1 MSMIEV
7 EDVSYRYG
15 RVEALRGLD
24 LAVPEGALYA
34 LVGPNGAGKTT
45 LLQVLM
51 GLRRPS
57 RGRARVNGV
66 DSTALSAANRTH
78 ITYVA
83 EGQRLPG
90 WMRIDQLD
98 AYLAPLYPTWDAA
111 LARDLADRFRL
122 DPTRPIR
129 TFSRG
134 QRMKTALRCA
144 LAPRPKVVLMDEPF
158 SGMDALV
165 KDELVG
171 GLLESARS
179 EGWTIL
185 LSSHDISELEML
197 SDWAGFLSDGRM
209 VFSEAMESLLSRMKC
224 VEVVGVR
231 EMPSNGSVPDSWISV
246 ERAGGHVRFL
256 VTHGGD
262 GLTSSALAPRFPGAS
277 RIEVRRPTL
286 REVFV
291 AVAREHLATPLTE
304 AAP

>member
-1 MSMIEV
+1 MPMIEV
-7 EDVSYRYG
+7 TGVSYDYG
-15 RVEALRGLD
+15 RVQALDGLD
-24 LAVPEGALYA
+24 LGVPEGALYA

-45 LLQVLM
+45 LMQLLM
-51 GLRRPS
+51 GLRRPQA
-57 RGRARVNGV
+57 GRAMV
-66 DSTALSAANRTH
+66 DGLDTMVFAARDRAR

-83 EGQRLPG
+83 EGQQLPE
-90 WMRIDQLD
+90 WMRLDQLD

-111 LARDLADRFRL
+111 LAAELAARFRL

-134 QRMKTALRCA
+134 QRMKAALRCA

-197 SDWAGFLSDGRM
+197 ADWAGFMAEGRM
-209 VFSEAMESLLSRMKC
+209 LFSESMESLLTRMKR
-224 VEVVGVR
+224 VDVVGATTAPSGGALPR
-231 EMPSNGSVPDSWISV
+231 EWTSV
-246 ERAGGHVRFL
+246 ERAGGHVTFM
-256 VTHGGD
+256 VTQGGD
-262 GLTSSALAPRFPGAS
+262 GLEARALAPLFPGAT
-277 RIEVRRPTL
+277 RIDVRRPTL
-286 REVFV
+286 REVFI
-291 AVAREHLATPLTE
+291 ALAKETAATGRTE
-304 AAP
+304 VTI